1 MRTLARG
8 RTFVLGRLERPS
20 AMSKPEFRRHRESR
34 FSAASAMAVLAIVV
48 SAGAILLA
56 LPNMLAVPFVFEQN
70 YNEGWNVYN
79 IQHFFAPGPVYD
91 NNWWRVNNYP
101 PVSFLLVG
109 GLDRFV
115 GDLLLS
121 GRLVALLSFAAIGP
135 LAALAVA
142 QRGGNRTETL
152 LAGGCALGFCY
163 LAAPGW
169 VAADDP
175 QTLAEAIMLGGLVA
189 YLAGPAGRARLS
201 ATAALVMLAGFTKHS
216 LVAIPIAITLDLA
229 LRDRRHLPFWL
240 AACAG
245 LGALFWTLTVLGAG
259 GSFLTHILQPRAF
272 DCRSLDFHLRFL
284 SIFAAPILLTLWF
297 SPRLFAGERFALAA
311 YGVLAFISGVLLSG
325 FEGASFNMLQDA
337 AVFLGIAAGLLLLE
351 LRRRQSIGTSY
362 AGAAALG
369 LALMT
374 CLPILVRIPQALVEI
389 GRPARMLAT
398 DQNAQSSFLAD
409 AAYVADRH
417 GPAICESLLLC
428 QQAGQPFWLDPFNSR
443 QYILAGRLDQGPLLA
458 RIAAQEIAVV
468 QLRADICDGPPS
480 PDCSILHDPPKALRF
495 TDELLYAIDRHYRI
509 DRRSPL
515 GVFYVP
521 K

>member
-1 MRTLARG
+1 MSEP
-8 RTFVLGRLERPS
+8 VQMNSSPS
-20 AMSKPEFRRHRESR
+20 PPPR
-34 FSAASAMAVLAIVV
+34 FSFAAAMTVLAVALLA
-48 SAGAILLA
+48 SAILLA
-56 LPNMLAVPFVFEQN
+56 LPSMLAVPFTFEQN

-79 IQHFFAPGPVYD
+79 TQRFFTPGAVYD
-91 NNWWRVNNYP
+91 DDWWRVNNYP

-109 GLDRFV
+109 GLDRLV

-121 GRLVALLSFAAIGP
+121 GRLVALLSFAAVGL
-135 LAALAVA
+135 LAAMAVA
-142 QRGGNRTETL
+142 RCGGNRTDAL
-152 LAGGCALGFCY
+152 LAGGCALGFCW

-175 QTLAEAIMLGGLVA
+175 QTLAEAIMLGGLVV
-189 YLAGPAGRARLS
+189 YLAGPAGRGRLS
-201 ATAALVMLAGFTKHS
+201 TTAALVMLAGFTKHN
-216 LVAIPIAITLDLA
+216 LVAIPLAITLDLA

-245 LGALFWTLTVLGAG
+245 LGVLFWALTVLGAG
-259 GSFLTHILQPRAF
+259 GSFLMHILQPRAF
-272 DCRSLDFHLRFL
+272 AWRSVDFHLLRFL

-297 SPRLFAGERFALAA
+297 SPRLFAGDRFVLAA
-311 YGVLAFISGVLLSG
+311 YGALAFLSGALLSG
-325 FEGASFNMLQDA
+325 FEGASFNLLQDA
-337 AVFLGIAAGLLLLE
+337 AVFLGIAAGLLLPE
-351 LRRRQSIGTSY
+351 LRRQADAGTTY
-362 AGAAALG
+362 ASAAALT
-369 LALMT
+369 LALMM
-374 CLPILVRIPQALVEI
+374 CLPILVRVPQALAEI
-389 GRPARMLAT
+389 SHPARVLAA
-398 DQNAQSSFLAD
+398 DRDAQSAFLED

-428 QQAGQPFWLDPFNSR
+428 RQAGQPFWLDPFNAR

-468 QLRADICDGPPS
+468 QLRADICDGPANPG
-480 PDCSILHDPPKALRF
+480 CSILHDPPKALRF